1 MKTTALKKGKR
12 IDLANNTNLGV
23 QTYGLANDYPQE
35 VMEIVNAS
43 CTGKSCLN
51 LYQKFIGGRG
61 FKDKSL
67 YTLIV
72 NGKGQTMDAI
82 LELIRQ
88 DFGQFGGM
96 YTHVNYNLN
105 YTIKEIQVI
114 PFEHVRFEKL
124 DEKTLTFSKYAI
136 YDDWGRRNPR
146 LKRFRQED
154 ITFIDEYNPDPEVIQ
169 QQVDNAGGW
178 QNYKGQVYYYSNQ
191 GIKSYSLPVYDCVL
205 TDMSTE
211 EGISNVSYRNARNNF
226 FPAGMLVDRKNQ
238 TQNAPA
244 TNGMNN
250 GQDIMDNL
258 IDLQGDEQA
267 GKMLYANIESDEEK
281 PEWIP
286 FETNNYDRQFEVTQK
301 TVKDSIGRAFN
312 QPPILRCE
320 DVGSNFGANA
330 MKNAYNFYNSHTETE
345 RMILQRYFQKL
356 FKSWNTPIATDF
368 EIEPLK
374 YESDV
379 DYTTI
384 PSEMLQVLTPNEKRE
399 LMGFKPLPL

>member
-1 MKTTALKKGKR
+1 
-12 IDLANNTNLGV
+12 
-23 QTYGLANDYPQE
+23 
-35 VMEIVNAS
+35 
-43 CTGKSCLN
+43 
-51 LYQKFIGGRG
+51 
-61 FKDKSL
+61 
-67 YTLIV
+67 
-72 NGKGQTMDAI
+72 
-82 LELIRQ
+82 
-88 DFGQFGGM
+88 
-96 YTHVNYNLN
+96 
-105 YTIKEIQVI
+105 
-114 PFEHVRFEKL
+114 
-124 DEKTLTFSKYAI
+124 
-136 YDDWGRRNPR
+136 
-146 LKRFRQED
+146 
-154 ITFIDEYNPDPEVIQ
+154 
-169 QQVDNAGGW
+169 
-178 QNYKGQVYYYSNQ
+178 
-191 GIKSYSLPVYDCVL
+191 
-205 TDMSTE
+205 
-211 EGISNVSYRNARNNF
+211 
-226 FPAGMLVDRKNQ
+226 LVDRKNQ

-244 TNGMNN
+244 TNGMDS
-250 GQDIMDNL
+250 DIMDNL

-267 GKMLYANIESDEEK
+267 GKMLYANIESEEEM

-345 RMILQRYFQKL
+345 RMIVQRYFQKL

-399 LMGFKPLPL
+399 LMGFKPLEQ